1 VRIGLD
7 LDDTVFAWPE
17 FFRELIVAMSDRGHL
32 FFCTSGRGRAA
43 WESEIVPQLLALGI
57 DPDLINPS
65 LMTPER
71 TPHVTDK
78 ARMADQL
85 DLVFD
90 DDAGRIQRHTHT
102 PVFFVPQKRTVLE
115 FFCAVIK

>member
-7 LDDTVFAWPE
+7 LDDTVFAFPE
-17 FFRELIVAMSDRGHL
+17 FFRELVVSLSARGHH
-32 FFCTSGRGRAA
+32 FFCTSGRGRSA
-43 WESEIVPQLLALGI
+43 WDTDIVPRLRALGI
-57 DPDLINPS
+57 DPALIDPT